1 MNYEATDRVR
11 PTDLPGLAFLILS
24 ERFFDE
30 DGRPVPFRLRDKLK
44 TQDDPFDEY
53 VADVLK
59 DKLQDGILVLRADK
73 PLVSPDVVIARP
85 DEYHLLE
92 SGGADYDTR
101 AIFGIEVKK
110 VDLGKNGKPARA
122 AGLDFNST
130 PPCET
135 IRVYSATGAPLRI
148 PSYYLFVTL
157 AKGTAEGTVYVHSL
171 VLVAGGALNKDVQ
184 LYERITGTRK
194 KQIGLGTYGDGADR
208 QRPMLL
214 FSNPLGWDWLS
225 RSATLISERGDLSS
239 EHPLTH
245 VREMTRS
252 VSDGVGELFH
262 CYRPSKLSPERE
274 QPATD
279 PFPQP
284 ANRKEET
291 AQRGRFE
298 IDLSTLTIG

>member
-1 MNYEATDRVR
+1 MTYDTTDRVR
-11 PTDLPGLAFLILS
+11 PTDLPGLAFTILS

-30 DGRPVPFRLRDKLK
+30 VGNPVPFRLRGKQN

-59 DKLQDGILVLRADK
+59 GGLQGGTLVLRADK
-73 PLVSPDVVIARP
+73 PLVSPDMVVARP
-85 DEYHLLE
+85 EEYRLLE
-92 SGGADYDTR
+92 SGGAEYDTR
-101 AIFGIEVKK
+101 AVFGLEVKK

-122 AGLDFNST
+122 GGLDYNST

-135 IRVYSATGAPLRI
+135 IRVYSATGSALRI

-157 AKGTAEGTVYVHSL
+157 AEGTGAGTLYVHSL
-171 VLVAGGALNKDVQ
+171 VLVAGAALNKDVA

-208 QRPMLL
+208 QRPMMV
-214 FSNPLGWDWLS
+214 FSNPLGWEWLTG
-225 RSATLISERGDLSS
+225 SATLISERGDLSD

-252 VSDGVGELFH
+252 VSDGGREVFH
-262 CYRPSKLSPERE
+262 CYRLAKLSPRRE
-274 QPATD
+274 EPAED

-284 ANRKEET
+284 AKRKEET
-291 AQRGRFE
+291 AQRGRFA
-298 IDLSTLTIG
+298 IDLRTLTIG